1 MKKYNVILSIN
12 ESEVLKHFCIQ
23 EGIKFFR
30 TEYWDKRYCEV
41 EVSEEQ
47 KKMVDEFLNDLSFVI
62 KCNGNLIAVFK
73 HGDDDWSIA
82 DCINDWSVRG
92 SFDDISE
99 ELSKLPTEVWETW
112 QKKRKEQ
119 GLC

>member
-1 MKKYNVILSIN
+1 MKEYTVVLSVD
-12 ESEVLKHFCIQ
+12 ESEVLKAYCQQ
-23 EGIKFFR
+23 EHIKFFR
-30 TEYWDKRYCEV
+30 TEYWEQRYCKLEV
-41 EVSEEQ
+41 TDEEHDEVQ
-47 KKMVDEFLNDLSFVI
+47 RFLDELTFVI
-62 KCNGNLIAVFK
+62 NDSKNLVAVFK
-73 HGDDDWSIA
+73 HGEDDWSIA

-99 ELSKLPTEVWETW
+99 ELSNLPTEVWEAW